1 MTGFDVYKYVSSQM
15 EQQLLLNDGVAS
27 KYLLKCKNCISLE
40 AVCVYAIM
48 NTNALVTFFPCNC
61 KANYGVQF
69 TILN

>member
-40 AVCVYAIM
+40 AVCIYAIM
-48 NTNALVTFFPCNC
+48 NTNALVILFPCNC
-61 KANYGVQF
+61 MGNHEV
-69 TILN
+69 